1 MDLPKRQ
8 TWNNLNPVA
17 RKPENSKDY
26 NRNKTRNWKREI
38 SLSSNSGCFCA
49 SIHLIYL
56 SMPQLYAF
64 STNARSCMTAS

>member
-26 NRNKTRNWKREI
+26 NRNKTRNWKRDYHEPI
-38 SLSSNSGCFCA
+38 PGF
-49 SIHLIYL
+49 IFI
-56 SMPQLYAF
+56 
-64 STNARSCMTAS
+64 